1 MPYSIR
7 IETQIYFKFLHFLY
21 LYAMTNSFWSFLIAK
36 DQALFSLINGKWIH
50 SILDSILP
58 WCRNANNWYPFYA
71 ILLVYLFIKWGKA
84 TWKWLLFAVINL
96 TLTDQIS
103 SSIFKPLVHRLR
115 PCADPLMT
123 GKVRLLLEHCSGG
136 FSFTS
141 SHAANHFGLAMFLFI
156 SIVPLFKN
164 YTWLFFIWAAIIAYA
179 QVYVGVHYP
188 LDVIA
193 GAMIGLAVGKLN
205 GMIFKKFQDA

>member
-1 MPYSIR
+1 
-7 IETQIYFKFLHFLY
+7 
-21 LYAMTNSFWSFLIAK
+21 
-36 DQALFSLINGKWIH
+36 
-50 SILDSILP
+50 
-58 WCRNANNWYPFYA
+58 
-71 ILLVYLFIKWGKA
+71 VYLFIKWGKA

-96 TLTDQIS
+96 TVTDQVS

-123 GKVRLLLEHCSGG
+123 GKVNLLLDHCSGG

-156 SIVPLFKN
+156 SLTPLFKK
-164 YTWLFFIWAAIIAYA
+164 YTWLFFIWAGIISYA

-188 LDVIA
+188 LDVLA
-193 GAMIGLAVGKLN
+193 GAMIGLVVGKLN
-205 GMIFKKFQDA
+205 GMIFKKFQHA